1 MSTGRYVLIGS
12 AAVVAAVVSTWAFVA
27 PPSVWPAA
35 LVLVGYLAV
44 ILAGVMNPQ
53 LAMFARVV
61 SRVSGNRAEVALT
74 FDDGPSAI
82 STRKVLASLA
92 RGNAHATFFVLGAKA
107 RATPEVLREIAAA
120 GHELGIHGDHHDRL
134 LSLRHP
140 DRIVADLERALGAVE
155 SATGLRP
162 RLFRPPLGHISPR
175 TALAA
180 HRLGLTLVGWSARG
194 RDGLARTTVATTI
207 RRIASGLRSGAI
219 ILLHDAA
226 ERGEHEPAGVAAL
239 PEILQEAARR
249 GLRCVSV
256 SEALS
261 SEPPA

>member
-1 MSTGRYVLIGS
+1 MLGSTVI
-12 AAVVAAVVSTWAFVA
+12 
-27 PPSVWPAA
+27 WPAA
-35 LVLVGYLAV
+35 LVLIGYLAV
-44 ILAGVMNPQ
+44 ILVGVMTPR

-61 SRVSGNRAEVALT
+61 SRASGNRAEVALT

-107 RATPEVLREIAAA
+107 RVAPEVVREIVAA

-134 LSLRHP
+134 LSLRRP

-180 HRLGLTLVGWSARG
+180 HRLGLTLVGWSARCG
-194 RDGLARTTVATTI
+194 DGLARTTVETTI
-207 RRIASGLRSGAI
+207 RRIATGLRRGAI

-256 SEALS
+256 SQALS
-261 SEPPA
+261 AEPPA